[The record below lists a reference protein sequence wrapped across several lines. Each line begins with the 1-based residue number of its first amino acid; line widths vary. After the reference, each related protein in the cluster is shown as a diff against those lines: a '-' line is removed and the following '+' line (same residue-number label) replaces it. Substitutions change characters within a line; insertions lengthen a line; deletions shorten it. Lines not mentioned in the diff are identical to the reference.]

1 MDGIVVSYR
10 WDSGDGE
17 TATTLD
23 THHLYAK
30 PGTYTAT
37 LTVTDDRGA
46 AGSAAVAVR
55 VTAK

>member
-10 WDSGDGE
+10 WDSGDAE
-17 TATTLD
+17 TAATLD